1 MLLEDEELAKRKALD
16 NYGYVLRMKGGP
28 EILSEIDPDVLPML
42 LRLPTTRGDVEK
54 LRRAKDGYEQWEE
67 ALKRGLL
74 PKSATSSL
82 SMYAGAGAAERVV
95 DWPEDETFREALLET
110 LGELYMARFTR
121 KFPPVLKTLM
131 RNVLY
136 ILYQYEVAMD
146 GEEEEDPNSD
156 PRQSTESSQSRGGE
170 QEPNE
175 DEEMNPDGSG
185 AAGDNDQEEGDPN
198 GETSGGGSSGDGDGK
213 DETDV
218 DDIEMNMESK

>member
-1 MLLEDEELAKRKALD
+1 LLEDEEVSKQNALPT
-16 NYGYVLRMKGGP
+16 YGNMLRLPGGP
-28 EILSEIDPDVLPML
+28 KILSEIAPEVLPML
-42 LRLPTTRGDVEK
+42 LRLPTTRWDVGK
-54 LRRAKDGYEQWEE
+54 LRKAKVGYEQWEE
-67 ALKRGLL
+67 ALKKGFL
-74 PKSATSSL
+74 PKSSS
-82 SMYAGAGAAERVV
+82 SSSASSANGFDPHAV

-110 LGELYMARFTR
+110 LGELDMARFTR

-131 RNVLY
+131 RNVLD

-185 AAGDNDQEEGDPN
+185 AGDDTNQ
-198 GETSGGGSSGDGDGK
+198 
-213 DETDV
+213 
-218 DDIEMNMESK
+218 